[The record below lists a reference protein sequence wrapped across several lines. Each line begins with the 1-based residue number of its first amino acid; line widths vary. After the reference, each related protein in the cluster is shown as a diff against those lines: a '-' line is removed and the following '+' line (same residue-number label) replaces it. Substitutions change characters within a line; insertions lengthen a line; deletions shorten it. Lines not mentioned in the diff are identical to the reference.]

1 MLELRT
7 EIEID
12 APAERVWAV
21 LLDFERFPDWNP
33 FIRSIRGQA
42 LVGSRLEVLLGAS
55 GTRPMRFRP
64 TVKAVVPNR
73 ELRWLGRLG
82 LPRLFDR
89 ESAYDRESL
98 RDRPCL
104 AMRGHLRQ
112 PHPSACEL
120 QRRRGLEG
128 VRESRRHGDL
138 ADAQSVPRGANR
150 RRGRLPGGV

>member
-33 FIRSIRGQA
+33 FIRAIGRQA

-55 GTRPMRFRP
+55 GTGLMRFRP
-64 TVKAVVPNR
+64 TGKAVVPTR

-82 LPRLFDR
+82 PPRLFDGEHIFQIEPLGPTRAQFVQR
-89 ESAYDRESL
+89 ERFRGLFVPLLARSL
-98 RDRPCL
+98 NRD
-104 AMRGHLRQ
+104 A
-112 PHPSACEL
+112 
-120 QRRRGLEG
+120 RRGFEEMNRAL
-128 VRESRRHGDL
+128 RERVAVSTVSR
-138 ADAQSVPRGANR
+138 PT
-150 RRGRLPGGV
+150 PGKA

>member
-7 EIEID
+7 EIDVE
-12 APAERVWAV
+12 APAERVCAV

-82 LPRLFDR
+82 LPRLFDGEHIFQIEPLGPTRARFVQR
-89 ESAYDRESL
+89 ERFRGIFVPLLARSL
-98 RDRPCL
+98 NRD
-104 AMRGHLRQ
+104 A
-112 PHPSACEL
+112 
-120 QRRRGLEG
+120 RRGFEEMNRAL
-128 VRESRRHGDL
+128 RERVAVSTVSR
-138 ADAQSVPRGANR
+138 PT
-150 RRGRLPGGV
+150 PGKA

>member
-64 TVKAVVPNR
+64 TVKAVVPDR
-73 ELRWLGRLG
+73 ELRWLGRLA
-82 LPRLFDR
+82 LPRLLDGDHIFQIEPLGPTRAQFVQR
-89 ESAYDRESL
+89 ERFRGLFVPLLARSL
-98 RDRPCL
+98 NRD
-104 AMRGHLRQ
+104 A
-112 PHPSACEL
+112 
-120 QRRRGLEG
+120 RRGFEEMNRAL
-128 VRESRRHGDL
+128 RERVAVSTVSR
-138 ADAQSVPRGANR
+138 PT
-150 RRGRLPGGV
+150 PGKA

>member
-12 APAERVWAV
+12 APAERLWAV

-42 LVGSRLEVLLGAS
+42 LVGSRLDVLLGAS

-82 LPRLFDR
+82 LPRLFDGEHFFQIEPLGPMRSRFVQR
-89 ESAYDRESL
+89 ERFRGLFVPLLARSL
-98 RDRPCL
+98 NRD
-104 AMRGHLRQ
+104 A
-112 PHPSACEL
+112 
-120 QRRRGLEG
+120 RRGFEEMNRALRER
-128 VRESRRHGDL
+128 VAVLTESRPTTGK
-138 ADAQSVPRGANR
+138 A
-150 RRGRLPGGV
+150 

>member
-73 ELRWLGRLG
+73 ELRWLCRLG
-82 LPRLFDR
+82 LHRLFDD
-89 ESAYDRESL
+89 EYIFKIETL
-98 RDRPCL
+98 
-104 AMRGHLRQ
+104 
-112 PHPSACEL
+112 
-120 QRRRGLEG
+120 
-128 VRESRRHGDL
+128 
-138 ADAQSVPRGANR
+138 AQSRAVIGQRYGCHTSCDER
-150 RRGRLPGGV
+150 YDHI